1 MENMTLLIIIT
12 MQIPESELIL
22 NADGSVYHL
31 HLLPEDI
38 ADTIIFVG
46 DPERVTE
53 VSKHFDSI
61 EVTKRKREFVTHT
74 GYLGKKRMTVLST
87 GIGTDN
93 IDIVWNELNI
103 LANIDL
109 STRMLKSKQRS
120 LKVIR
125 IATSGSLQKDVPV
138 DSILASTYGL
148 GMDVLM
154 HYYDYEKDGNT
165 KMMEEQFQQ
174 QLSIDFLKP
183 YLVKAPGNL
192 LHTFNDCL
200 QGITATCSGF
210 YAPQGRIVN
219 ANPKINNLI
228 NRLSAV
234 KAEGH
239 SITNFEME
247 TAGIYGLANAFGHE
261 AVSINAIMANRITQE
276 FSKMGNVMIEK
287 TIRYVLEKL

>member
-1 MENMTLLIIIT
+1 MRIS
-12 MQIPESELIL
+12 ESELIL
-22 NADGSVYHL
+22 NNDGSVYHL

-61 EVTKRKREFVTHT
+61 ELIKQKREFVTHT
-74 GYLGKKRMTVLST
+74 GYLGKKRLTVLST

-109 STRMLKSKQRS
+109 AARSFKAQRKS

-125 IATSGSLQKDVPV
+125 IGTSGSLQKDVPV
-138 DSILASTYGL
+138 DTILASTYGL
-148 GMDVLM
+148 GLDVLM
-154 HYYDYEKDGNT
+154 HYYDYPKD
-165 KMMEEQFQQ
+165 EQTLQLESDLQQ
-174 QLSIDFLKP
+174 QLNIDFLKP

-192 LHTFNDCL
+192 ISLFNDCFH
-200 QGITATCSGF
+200 GITATCSGF

-219 ANPKINNLI
+219 TNSQINNLI
-228 NRLSAV
+228 EKLS
-234 KAEGH
+234 KARSGSH
-239 SITNFEME
+239 RITNFEME
-247 TAGIYGLANAFGHE
+247 TAGIYGLACAFGHE
-261 AVSINAIMANRITQE
+261 AISINAIMANRITQQ
-276 FSKMGNVMIEK
+276 FSTQGQAMIDK
-287 TIRYVLEKL
+287 TISYVLEKLDNIE

>member
-1 MENMTLLIIIT
+1 

-22 NADGSVYHL
+22 NNDGSVYHL
-31 HLLPEDI
+31 SLFPEDI

-46 DPERVTE
+46 DPERVAE
-53 VSKHFDSI
+53 VSKYFDSV
-61 EVTKRKREFVTHT
+61 EMVRNKREFVTHT
-74 GYLGKKRMTVLST
+74 GYLNNKRITVLST

-109 STRMLKSKQRS
+109 ATRTFKAKKKS

-125 IATSGSLQKDVPV
+125 IGTSGSLQTDVPV
-138 DSILASTYGL
+138 DSILATTYGL
-148 GMDVLM
+148 GLDVLM
-154 HYYDYEKDGNT
+154 HYYDYTKDT
-165 KMMEEQFQQ
+165 ETQ
-174 QLSIDFLKP
+174 QLEIAFQNALPIPFLKP

-192 LHTFNDCL
+192 IDNFSDCL

-219 ANPKINNLI
+219 ANSRIDNLI
-228 NRLSAV
+228 KKLSDV
-234 KAEGH
+234 KIGDKR
-239 SITNFEME
+239 ITNFEME

-261 AVSINAIMANRITQE
+261 AVSINAIVANRKTQK
-276 FSKMGNVMIEK
+276 FSPDGQAMIEK
-287 TIRYVLEKL
+287 TIQYVLGKLSR

>member
-125 IATSGSLQKDVPV
+125 IGTSGSLQKDVPV